1 MPVQLVG
8 PWRGARV
15 AAVPEVKQRW
25 FFVHVQKTGGTDLFT
40 RIGGDPSI
48 PLEHDRWFSEAEI
61 YPNDTDGD
69 VFTVAPQLSV
79 DQLLLRWKERRDE
92 IRIVLGHFP
101 LCTVEL
107 LDAEFTTL
115 TVLREPVER
124 TLSFLRHHRRL
135 TPADRDKPLEAI
147 YDEPFRFESLLHNHM
162 VKMFA
167 LTTEEMTDGM
177 LTAVDFTPEWLERA
191 KRGLESVDVVGL
203 QEDFEGF
210 CRELEAR
217 FGWPLG
223 APFYANRTTP
233 VDVPQSFRDRI
244 AADNALDVELYE
256 FARDLVSR

>member
-1 MPVQLVG
+1 V
-8 PWRGARV
+8 RGIGD
-15 AAVPEVKQRW
+15 RW

-40 RIGGDPSI
+40 RIGGDPAI
-48 PLEHDRWFSEAEI
+48 PLEHARWFEEREI
-61 YPNDTDGD
+61 YPNETDGD

-79 DQLLLRWKERRDE
+79 EQLVRRWKERRDE

-107 LDAEFTTL
+107 LDADFTTL

-135 TPADRDKPLEAI
+135 TPEDRDKPLEEI
-147 YDEPFRFESLLHNHM
+147 YDDPFRFEALLHNHM

-167 LTTEEMTDGM
+167 LTVDEMTDGM
-177 LTAVDFTPEWLERA
+177 LTTVDFTPAHLERA
-191 KRGLESVDVVGL
+191 KRQLATVDVVGL

-223 APFYANRTTP
+223 VPFFANRTKP
-233 VDVPQSFRDRI
+233 VDVPDSFRRRI
-244 AADNALDVELYE
+244 AIDNEMDVELYE
-256 FARDLVSR
+256 FACDLVRSRR